1 MKLRLQSIFGKS
13 ILSSTIYILITG
25 IIITIASSYI
35 QGKVFLESFQQQAIG
50 FGNYALES
58 FKGKDLTQSDAEL
71 VKQLDL
77 ISERY
82 PQIAQAYFFGTELQN
97 GNETSIILSPTHI
110 VEMLKQELQIGPGDF
125 YAQPDI
131 LANKVREM
139 LETGEAVTTEPYTD
153 DIGTWVS
160 VLIPLKEADGS
171 IHKYFGL
178 DIDAS
183 IISKAQ
189 LELLKSSSI
198 VLIFVILIV
207 LIVQFFTTK
216 RMLAPIQ
223 DIQQAFAKLSNGDF
237 SVSLQIRKKD
247 ELGMLANDFNKMVT
261 DVREIMSKVKQTSDD
276 TAHASKELLQ
286 IIELTHATTN
296 ETTLSMKEVASGA
309 QTQVARSEESGTAIE
324 EMAIGIQRIAESASE
339 VSESATKTFT
349 ESETG
354 AGYIQKTLEQM
365 ALIQS
370 SVANSA
376 LSVKNLDEKSKE
388 IETIVSA
395 ITAIADQTNLL
406 ALNAAIEAA
415 RAGEHGRG
423 FAVVADE
430 VRKLAEQSTMSA
442 QQIIQIIQE
451 TKDDTR
457 EVIDTMDIVTN
468 NVDAGVQI
476 VKETGT
482 LFSGI
487 LKEIK
492 HVTEQIHEVSAVSEQ
507 LSAGSE
513 EITAAFQENISI
525 ARQAEVAASNMTKA
539 ANEQLENMEHMSQS
553 MNQLLE
559 KTTELKQMLNTFK
572 M

>member
-1 MKLRLQSIFGKS
+1 
-13 ILSSTIYILITG
+13 
-25 IIITIASSYI
+25 
-35 QGKVFLESFQQQAIG
+35 
-50 FGNYALES
+50 
-58 FKGKDLTQSDAEL
+58 
-71 VKQLDL
+71 
-77 ISERY
+77 
-82 PQIAQAYFFGTELQN
+82 
-97 GNETSIILSPTHI
+97 
-110 VEMLKQELQIGPGDF
+110 
-125 YAQPDI
+125 
-131 LANKVREM
+131 
-139 LETGEAVTTEPYTD
+139 
-153 DIGTWVS
+153 
-160 VLIPLKEADGS
+160 
-171 IHKYFGL
+171 
-178 DIDAS
+178 
-183 IISKAQ
+183 
-189 LELLKSSSI
+189 
-198 VLIFVILIV
+198 
-207 LIVQFFTTK
+207 
-216 RMLAPIQ
+216 
-223 DIQQAFAKLSNGDF
+223 
-237 SVSLQIRKKD
+237 
-247 ELGMLANDFNKMVT
+247 
-261 DVREIMSKVKQTSDD
+261 
-276 TAHASKELLQ
+276 
-286 IIELTHATTN
+286 
-296 ETTLSMKEVASGA
+296 
-309 QTQVARSEESGTAIE
+309 
-324 EMAIGIQRIAESASE
+324 
-339 VSESATKTFT
+339 
-349 ESETG
+349 
-354 AGYIQKTLEQM
+354 
-365 ALIQS
+365 
-370 SVANSA
+370 
-376 LSVKNLDEKSKE
+376 LDEKSKE

>member
-1 MKLRLQSIFGKS
+1 M
-13 ILSSTIYILITG
+13 
-25 IIITIASSYI
+25 
-35 QGKVFLESFQQQAIG
+35 
-50 FGNYALES
+50 
-58 FKGKDLTQSDAEL
+58 
-71 VKQLDL
+71 
-77 ISERY
+77 
-82 PQIAQAYFFGTELQN
+82 
-97 GNETSIILSPTHI
+97 
-110 VEMLKQELQIGPGDF
+110 
-125 YAQPDI
+125 
-131 LANKVREM
+131 
-139 LETGEAVTTEPYTD
+139 
-153 DIGTWVS
+153 
-160 VLIPLKEADGS
+160 
-171 IHKYFGL
+171 
-178 DIDAS
+178 
-183 IISKAQ
+183 
-189 LELLKSSSI
+189 
-198 VLIFVILIV
+198 
-207 LIVQFFTTK
+207 
-216 RMLAPIQ
+216 
-223 DIQQAFAKLSNGDF
+223 
-237 SVSLQIRKKD
+237 
-247 ELGMLANDFNKMVT
+247 
-261 DVREIMSKVKQTSDD
+261 
-276 TAHASKELLQ
+276 
-286 IIELTHATTN
+286 
-296 ETTLSMKEVASGA
+296 
-309 QTQVARSEESGTAIE
+309 
-324 EMAIGIQRIAESASE
+324 
-339 VSESATKTFT
+339 
-349 ESETG
+349 
-354 AGYIQKTLEQM
+354 
-365 ALIQS
+365 
-370 SVANSA
+370 
-376 LSVKNLDEKSKE
+376 DEKSKE